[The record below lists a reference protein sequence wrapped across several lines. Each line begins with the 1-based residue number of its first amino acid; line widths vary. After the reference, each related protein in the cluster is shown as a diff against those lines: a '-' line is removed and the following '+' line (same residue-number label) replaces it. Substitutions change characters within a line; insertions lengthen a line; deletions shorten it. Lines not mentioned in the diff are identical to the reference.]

1 MRKRNRKDMFDD
13 KSLNT
18 LEYGKI
24 LEMLAARAQS
34 EGGKAACRG
43 LRPVGVRTEAELA
56 LDMTAEADRTLFE
69 FSVSPS
75 FAVDDIEETLL
86 KAEKGAVLSI
96 PEILR
101 VGRALR
107 VARRLRKSVS
117 AVTGIPGL
125 RGMIAGLYSDEELE
139 KDIFDSFISETEVA
153 DNATPELRAIRLRIR
168 KLGDNVKTR
177 LQLFV
182 TSPAYHKYLQ
192 DSIVTVRGDRYVIP
206 VKSEFKGAISG
217 LVHDQSASGATLYIE
232 PMQIVE
238 LNNELKTEKLNE
250 QAEIERILR
259 NFSISVRAH
268 SDRLQASYAV
278 IVEMDAIFA
287 RAQLAHEMKAV
298 RPELSAEGELSV
310 KEGRHPLIDAKKVVP
325 LTLGMKPEE
334 KMLLITGPNTGGKTV
349 TLKMT
354 GLFVCM
360 ALSGMYVPA
369 KGAKVPVF
377 DGVYSDIGDEQSI
390 EQSLSTFSAHIRN
403 IIEILGKITENSLV
417 LFDELGAGTDPGEGA
432 ALAVSISD
440 YVMRTGAKFLVTSH
454 FNDLKEY
461 ALTAKGVV
469 AASMEFDT
477 ATFRP
482 TFRLVMGA
490 IGTSNAL
497 DIASGLGLD
506 RSIIENARS
515 RISAEKR
522 QFDNVLSA
530 AEQTRRRAEQLVS
543 DASLDREK
551 AASAL
556 REAEN
561 EKKLIAEKREKLDE
575 SIRRETKRLIEDSVE
590 EADEIIDQLKSL
602 LAKDS
607 VEDKDIFAAR
617 ALKRKLQ
624 NISAKY
630 DTESIVEDEPDD
642 TPLEPGD
649 FVWVKSLARRGQ
661 LKGVNARGEAE
672 VAFGKLAV
680 KVRQGDYYKVK

>member
-1 MRKRNRKDMFDD
+1 MFDE

-24 LEMLAARAQS
+24 LSLLAAHAQS
-34 EGGKAACRG
+34 EGGKALCLA
-43 LRPVGVRTEAELA
+43 LRPATTAGEASLA

-75 FAVDDIEETLL
+75 FAVDDIEETVV
-86 KAEKGAVLSI
+86 KSEKGAVLSI

-107 VARRLRKSVS
+107 VARRLVK
-117 AVTGIPGL
+117 AVTPVLGVPGL
-125 RGMIAGLYSDEELE
+125 KAMLGTLFSDDKLE
-139 KDIFDSFISETEVA
+139 KDIFDSFISDTEVA

-168 KLGDNVKTR
+168 KLGDGVKTK

-182 TSPAYHKYLQ
+182 TSPTYHKYLQ

-259 NFSISVRAH
+259 NFSTMISAH
-268 SDRLQASYAV
+268 ADRLKASYAS

-298 RPELSAEGELSV
+298 RPDLNEEGELAV

-325 LTLGMKPEE
+325 LTLALRADEH
-334 KMLLITGPNTGGKTV
+334 MLLITGPNTGGKTV

-360 ALSGMYVPA
+360 ALSGLYLPA
-369 KGAKVPVF
+369 KSAKVPVF

-390 EQSLSTFSAHIRN
+390 EQSLSTFSAHIKN
-403 IIEILGKITENSLV
+403 IIGILGKITPHSLV

-440 YVMRTGAKFLVTSH
+440 YVMSTGAKFLVTSH

-461 ALTAKGVV
+461 ALTTPGVV

-482 TFRLVMGA
+482 TFKLVMGA

-497 DIASGLGLD
+497 DIATTLGLD
-506 RSIIENARS
+506 PGIVERARG

-522 QFDNVLSA
+522 QFDSVLSA

-543 DASLDREK
+543 DASLDRER

-556 REAEN
+556 REAEQ
-561 EKKLIAEKREKLDE
+561 EKRIIVEKREKLDE
-575 SIRRETKRLIEDSVE
+575 SIRRETKKLIEDSVE
-590 EADEIIDQLKSL
+590 EADEILDRLKE
-602 LAKDS
+602 LANKET
-607 VEDKDIFAAR
+607 VEDKDVFEAR
-617 ALKRKLQ
+617 ALKRKLE
-624 NISAKY
+624 NLSAKY
-630 DTESIVEDEPDD
+630 DTESVVEDAPDP
-642 TPLEPGD
+642 TPLRVGD
-649 FVWVKSLARRGQ
+649 DVWVRSLAKRGR
-661 LKGVNARGEAE
+661 LKGINARGEAE
-672 VAFGKLAV
+672 VQFGKLAV
-680 KVRQGDYYKVK
+680 KVKNGDYYKVK

>member
-1 MRKRNRKDMFDD
+1 MLGTLFSDD
-13 KSLNT
+13 K
-18 LEYGKI
+18 
-24 LEMLAARAQS
+24 
-34 EGGKAACRG
+34 
-43 LRPVGVRTEAELA
+43 
-56 LDMTAEADRTLFE
+56 
-69 FSVSPS
+69 
-75 FAVDDIEETLL
+75 
-86 KAEKGAVLSI
+86 
-96 PEILR
+96 
-101 VGRALR
+101 
-107 VARRLRKSVS
+107 
-117 AVTGIPGL
+117 
-125 RGMIAGLYSDEELE
+125 LE
-139 KDIFDSFISETEVA
+139 KDIFDSFISDTEVA

-168 KLGDNVKTR
+168 KLGDGVKTK

-182 TSPAYHKYLQ
+182 TSPTYHKYLQ

-259 NFSISVRAH
+259 NFSTMISAH
-268 SDRLQASYAV
+268 ADRLKASYAS

-298 RPELSAEGELSV
+298 RPDLNEAGELAV

-325 LTLGMKPEE
+325 LTLALRADEH
-334 KMLLITGPNTGGKTV
+334 MLLITGPNTGGKTV

-360 ALSGMYVPA
+360 ALSGLYLPA
-369 KGAKVPVF
+369 KSAKVPVF

-390 EQSLSTFSAHIRN
+390 EQSLSTFSAHIKN
-403 IIEILGKITENSLV
+403 IIGILGKITPHSLV

-440 YVMRTGAKFLVTSH
+440 YVMSTGAKFLVTSH

-461 ALTAKGVV
+461 ALTTPGVV

-482 TFRLVMGA
+482 TFKLVMGA

-497 DIASGLGLD
+497 DIATTLGLD
-506 RSIIENARS
+506 PGIVERARG

-522 QFDNVLSA
+522 QFDSVLSA

-543 DASLDREK
+543 DASLDRER

-556 REAEN
+556 REAEQ
-561 EKKLIAEKREKLDE
+561 EKRIIVEKREKLDE
-575 SIRRETKRLIEDSVE
+575 SIRRETKKLIEDSVE
-590 EADEIIDQLKSL
+590 EADEILDRLKE
-602 LAKDS
+602 LANKET
-607 VEDKDIFAAR
+607 VEDKDVFEAR
-617 ALKRKLQ
+617 ALKRKLE
-624 NISAKY
+624 NLSAKY
-630 DTESIVEDEPDD
+630 DTESVVEDAPDP
-642 TPLEPGD
+642 TPLRVGD
-649 FVWVKSLARRGQ
+649 DVWVRSLAKRGR
-661 LKGVNARGEAE
+661 LKGINARGEAE
-672 VAFGKLAV
+672 VQFGKLAV
-680 KVRQGDYYKVK
+680 KVKNGDYYKVK

>member
-1 MRKRNRKDMFDD
+1 MFDE

-24 LEMLAARAQS
+24 LSLLAAHAQS
-34 EGGKAACRG
+34 EGGKALCLA
-43 LRPVGVRTEAELA
+43 LRPATTAGEASLA

-75 FAVDDIEETLL
+75 FAVDDIEETVV
-86 KAEKGAVLSI
+86 KSEKGAVLSV

-107 VARRLRKSVS
+107 VARRLVK
-117 AVTGIPGL
+117 AVTPVLGVPGL
-125 RGMIAGLYSDEELE
+125 KAMLGTLFSDDKLE
-139 KDIFDSFISETEVA
+139 KDIFDSFISDTEVA

-168 KLGDNVKTR
+168 KLGDGVKTK

-182 TSPAYHKYLQ
+182 TSPTYHKYLQ

-259 NFSISVRAH
+259 NFSTMISAH
-268 SDRLQASYAV
+268 ADRLKASYAS

-298 RPELSAEGELSV
+298 RPDLNEAGELAV

-325 LTLGMKPEE
+325 LTLALRADEH
-334 KMLLITGPNTGGKTV
+334 MLLITGPNTGGKTV

-360 ALSGMYVPA
+360 ALSGLYLPA
-369 KGAKVPVF
+369 KSAKVPVF

-390 EQSLSTFSAHIRN
+390 EQSLSTFSAHIKN
-403 IIEILGKITENSLV
+403 IIGILGKITPHSLV

-440 YVMRTGAKFLVTSH
+440 YVMSTGAKFLVTSH

-461 ALTAKGVV
+461 ALTTPGVV

-482 TFRLVMGA
+482 TFKLVMGA

-497 DIASGLGLD
+497 DIATTLGLD
-506 RSIIENARS
+506 PGIVERARG

-522 QFDNVLSA
+522 QFDSVLSA

-543 DASLDREK
+543 DASLDRER

-556 REAEN
+556 REAEQ
-561 EKKLIAEKREKLDE
+561 EKRIIVEKREKLDE
-575 SIRRETKRLIEDSVE
+575 SIRRETKKLIEDSVE
-590 EADEIIDQLKSL
+590 EADEILDRLKE
-602 LAKDS
+602 LANKET
-607 VEDKDIFAAR
+607 VEDKDVFEAR
-617 ALKRKLQ
+617 ALKRKLE
-624 NISAKY
+624 NLSAKY
-630 DTESIVEDEPDD
+630 DTESVVEDAPDP
-642 TPLEPGD
+642 TPLRVGD
-649 FVWVKSLARRGQ
+649 DVWVKSLAKRGR
-661 LKGVNARGEAE
+661 LKGISARGEAE
-672 VAFGKLAV
+672 VQFGKLAV
-680 KVRQGDYYKVK
+680 KVKNGDYYKVK

>member
-1 MRKRNRKDMFDD
+1 MFDE

-24 LEMLAARAQS
+24 LDMLAAHAQS
-34 EGGKAACRG
+34 EGGKAACRALLPTSDIG
-43 LRPVGVRTEAELA
+43 EAELA

-75 FAVDDIEETLL
+75 FAVDDIEETVV

-96 PEILR
+96 PELLR

-107 VARRLRKSVS
+107 VARRVGKSLTPVIG
-117 AVTGIPGL
+117 VPGL
-125 RGMIAGLYSDEELE
+125 HAMLAGLYSDDKLE

-168 KLGDNVKTR
+168 KLGDNVKTK

-182 TSPAYHKYLQ
+182 TSPTYHKYLQ

-232 PMQIVE
+232 PMQLVE

-259 NFSISVRAH
+259 NFSTAVSAH
-268 SDRLQASYAV
+268 ADRLKASYAT

-287 RAQLAHEMKAV
+287 RAQLAHAMKAV
-298 RPELSAEGELSV
+298 RPELDREGALSV

-325 LTLGMKPEE
+325 LTLAMRADER
-334 KMLLITGPNTGGKTV
+334 MLLITGPNTGGKTV

-360 ALSGMYVPA
+360 ALSGLYLPA
-369 KGAKVPVF
+369 KSAKVPVF

-390 EQSLSTFSAHIRN
+390 EQSLSTFSAHIKN
-403 IIEILGKITENSLV
+403 IIGILGRITSRSLV

-440 YVMRTGAKFLVTSH
+440 YVMSTGAKFLVTSH

-461 ALTAKGVV
+461 ALTTPGVV

-482 TFRLVMGA
+482 TFKLVMGA

-497 DIASGLGLD
+497 DIATTLGLD
-506 RSIIENARS
+506 KGIVERARG

-543 DASLDREK
+543 DASLDRER

-561 EKKLIAEKREKLDE
+561 EKRIIAEKREKLDE

-590 EADEIIDQLKSL
+590 EADEIIDKLKE
-602 LAKDS
+602 LAAKEV
-607 VEDKDIFAAR
+607 VEDKDVFEAR
-617 ALKRKLQ
+617 SLRKKLV
-624 NISAKY
+624 NMSAKY

-642 TPLEPGD
+642 SPLRPGD
-649 FVWVKSLARRGQ
+649 NVWVKSLSKRGT
-661 LKGVNARGEAE
+661 LKAVSARGEAE
-672 VAFGKLAV
+672 VGFGKLTIKV
-680 KVRQGDYYKVK
+680 KPGDYYKVK

>member
-1 MRKRNRKDMFDD
+1 MFDE

-24 LEMLAARAQS
+24 LSLLAAHAQS
-34 EGGKAACRG
+34 EGGKALCLA
-43 LRPVGVRTEAELA
+43 LRPATTAGEASLA

-75 FAVDDIEETLL
+75 FAVDDIEETVV
-86 KAEKGAVLSI
+86 KSEKGAVLSI

-107 VARRLRKSVS
+107 VARRLVK
-117 AVTGIPGL
+117 AVTPVLGVPGL
-125 RGMIAGLYSDEELE
+125 KAMLGTLFSDDKLE
-139 KDIFDSFISETEVA
+139 KDIFDSFISDTEVA

-168 KLGDNVKTR
+168 KLGDGVKTK

-182 TSPAYHKYLQ
+182 TSPTYHKYLQ

-259 NFSISVRAH
+259 NFSTMISAH
-268 SDRLQASYAV
+268 ADRLKASYAS

-298 RPELSAEGELSV
+298 RPDLNEAGELTV

-325 LTLGMKPEE
+325 LTLALRADEH
-334 KMLLITGPNTGGKTV
+334 MLLITGPNTGGKTV

-360 ALSGMYVPA
+360 ALSGLYLPA
-369 KGAKVPVF
+369 KSAKVPVF

-390 EQSLSTFSAHIRN
+390 EQSLSTFSAHIKN
-403 IIEILGKITENSLV
+403 IIGILGKITPHSLV

-440 YVMRTGAKFLVTSH
+440 YVMSTGAKFLVTSH

-461 ALTAKGVV
+461 ALTTPGVV

-482 TFRLVMGA
+482 TFKLVMGA

-497 DIASGLGLD
+497 DIATTLGLD
-506 RSIIENARS
+506 PGIVERARG

-522 QFDNVLSA
+522 QFDSVLSA

-543 DASLDREK
+543 DASLDRER

-556 REAEN
+556 REAEQ
-561 EKKLIAEKREKLDE
+561 EKRIIVEKREKLDE
-575 SIRRETKRLIEDSVE
+575 SIRRETKKLIEDSVE
-590 EADEIIDQLKSL
+590 EADEILDRLKE
-602 LAKDS
+602 LANKET
-607 VEDKDIFAAR
+607 VEDKDVFEAR
-617 ALKRKLQ
+617 ALKRKLE
-624 NISAKY
+624 NLSAKY
-630 DTESIVEDEPDD
+630 DTESVVEDAPDP
-642 TPLEPGD
+642 TPLRVGD
-649 FVWVKSLARRGQ
+649 DVWVKSLAKRGR
-661 LKGVNARGEAE
+661 LKGINARGEAE
-672 VAFGKLAV
+672 VQFGKLAV
-680 KVRQGDYYKVK
+680 KVKNGDYYKVK

>member
-1 MRKRNRKDMFDD
+1 MFDD

-24 LEMLAARAQS
+24 LEMLAAHAQS
-34 EGGKAACRG
+34 EGGKAASRA
-43 LRPVGVRTEAELA
+43 LRPHETHAAASRA
-56 LDMTAEADRTLFE
+56 LDMTAEADRVLFE

-75 FAVDDIEETLL
+75 FAVDDIEEIIL
-86 KAEKGAVLSI
+86 KAEKGAVLAI
-96 PEILR
+96 PELLK

-107 VARRLRKSVS
+107 VARRVIKSVA
-117 AVTGIPGL
+117 AVTNVPGL
-125 RGMIAGLYSDEELE
+125 HEMLGRLYYEEKLE
-139 KDIFDSFISETEVA
+139 KYIFDAFISETEVA

-168 KLGDNVKTR
+168 KLGDGVRTK
-177 LQLFV
+177 LQTFI
-182 TSPAYHKYLQ
+182 TSPTYHKYLQ

-250 QAEIERILR
+250 QAEIEHILR
-259 NFSISVRAH
+259 SFSVLVSAH
-268 SDRLQASYAV
+268 GDRLQASYETLV
-278 IVEMDAIFA
+278 DMDAVFA

-298 RPELSAEGELSV
+298 RPDLSEEGALSF
-310 KEGRHPLIDAKKVVP
+310 KEGRHPLIDPRSVVP
-325 LTLGMKPEE
+325 LSLAMRPED

-360 ALSGMYVPA
+360 ALSGLYIPA
-369 KGAKVPVF
+369 KAAVVPIV

-390 EQSLSTFSAHIRN
+390 EQSLSTFSAHIKN
-403 IIEILGKITENSLV
+403 IISILDKMTARSLV

-432 ALAVSISD
+432 ALAVSISE
-440 YVMRTGAKFLVTSH
+440 YVMASGARSLVTSH
-454 FNDLKEY
+454 FNDLKEF
-461 ALTAKGVV
+461 ALTTKSVV

-477 ATFRP
+477 VTFRP
-482 TFRLVMGA
+482 TFKLVMGA

-497 DIASGLGLD
+497 DIASTLGLD
-506 RSIIENARS
+506 RAIVEKARN
-515 RISAEKR
+515 RISSEKR

-561 EKKLIAEKREKLDE
+561 EKRIIAEKREKLDE
-575 SIRRETKRLIEDSVE
+575 SIRRETKQLIEESVE
-590 EADEIIDQLKSL
+590 EADEIIERLKEMLDREDIS
-602 LAKDS
+602 
-607 VEDKDIFAAR
+607 DKDIFEAR
-617 ALKRKLQ
+617 TLKGKLRRM
-624 NISAKY
+624 SAKY
-630 DTESIVEDEPDD
+630 DRESVVEDEPDPS
-642 TPLEPGD
+642 PLKIGD
-649 FVWVKSLARRGQ
+649 AVWIKSLSKRGI
-661 LKGVNARGEAE
+661 LAGVNSRGEAE
-672 VAFGKLAV
+672 INLGKLTV
-680 KVRQGDYYKVK
+680 KIKKGDYYKVKK

>member
-1 MRKRNRKDMFDD
+1 MFDE

-24 LEMLAARAQS
+24 LDMLAAHAQS
-34 EGGKAACRG
+34 EGGKAACRALLPTSDIG
-43 LRPVGVRTEAELA
+43 EAELA

-75 FAVDDIEETLL
+75 FAVDDIKETVV

-96 PEILR
+96 PELLR

-107 VARRLRKSVS
+107 VARRVGKSLTPVIG
-117 AVTGIPGL
+117 VPGL
-125 RGMIAGLYSDEELE
+125 HAMLAGLYSDDKLE

-168 KLGDNVKTR
+168 KLGDNVKTK

-182 TSPAYHKYLQ
+182 TSPTYHKYLQ

-259 NFSISVRAH
+259 NFSTAVSAH
-268 SDRLQASYAV
+268 ADRLKASYAT

-287 RAQLAHEMKAV
+287 RAQLAHAMKAV
-298 RPELSAEGELSV
+298 RPELDREGALSV
-310 KEGRHPLIDAKKVVP
+310 NEGRHPLIDAKKVVP
-325 LTLGMKPEE
+325 RTLAMRADER
-334 KMLLITGPNTGGKTV
+334 MLLITGPNTGGKTV

-360 ALSGMYVPA
+360 ALSGLYLPA
-369 KGAKVPVF
+369 KSAKVPVF

-390 EQSLSTFSAHIRN
+390 EQSLSTFSAHIKN
-403 IIEILGKITENSLV
+403 IIGILGRITSRSLV

-440 YVMRTGAKFLVTSH
+440 YVMSTGAKFLVTSH

-461 ALTAKGVV
+461 ALTTPGVV

-482 TFRLVMGA
+482 TFKLVMGA

-497 DIASGLGLD
+497 DIATTLGLD
-506 RSIIENARS
+506 KGIVERARG

-543 DASLDREK
+543 DASLDRER

-561 EKKLIAEKREKLDE
+561 EKRIIAEKREKLDE

-590 EADEIIDQLKSL
+590 EADEIIDKLKE
-602 LAKDS
+602 LAAKEV
-607 VEDKDIFAAR
+607 VEDKDVFEAR
-617 ALKRKLQ
+617 SLRKKLV
-624 NISAKY
+624 NMSAKY

-642 TPLEPGD
+642 SPLRPGD
-649 FVWVKSLARRGQ
+649 NVWVKSLSKRGT
-661 LKGVNARGEAE
+661 LKAVSARGEAE
-672 VAFGKLAV
+672 VVFGKLTV
-680 KVRQGDYYKVK
+680 KVKPGDYYKVK

>member
-1 MRKRNRKDMFDD
+1 MFDE

-24 LEMLAARAQS
+24 LSLLAAHAQS
-34 EGGKAACRG
+34 EGGKALCLA
-43 LRPVGVRTEAELA
+43 LRPATTAGEAALA

-75 FAVDDIEETLL
+75 FAVDDIEETVV
-86 KAEKGAVLSI
+86 KSEKGAVLSI

-107 VARRLRKSVS
+107 VARRLVK
-117 AVTGIPGL
+117 AVTPVLGVPGL
-125 RGMIAGLYSDEELE
+125 KAMLGTLFSDDKLE
-139 KDIFDSFISETEVA
+139 KDIFDSFISDTEVA

-168 KLGDNVKTR
+168 KLGDGVKTK

-182 TSPAYHKYLQ
+182 TSPTYHKYLQ

-259 NFSISVRAH
+259 NFSTMISAH
-268 SDRLQASYAV
+268 ADRLKASYAS

-298 RPELSAEGELSV
+298 RPDLNEAGELAV

-325 LTLGMKPEE
+325 LTLALRADEH
-334 KMLLITGPNTGGKTV
+334 MLLITGPNTGGKTV

-360 ALSGMYVPA
+360 ALSGLYLPA
-369 KGAKVPVF
+369 KSAKVPVF

-390 EQSLSTFSAHIRN
+390 EQSLSTFSAHIKN
-403 IIEILGKITENSLV
+403 IIGILGKITPHSLV

-440 YVMRTGAKFLVTSH
+440 YVMSTGAKFLVTSH

-461 ALTAKGVV
+461 ALTTPGVV

-482 TFRLVMGA
+482 TFKLVMGA

-497 DIASGLGLD
+497 DIATTLGLD
-506 RSIIENARS
+506 PGIVERARG

-522 QFDNVLSA
+522 QFDSVLSA

-543 DASLDREK
+543 DASLDRER

-556 REAEN
+556 REAEQ
-561 EKKLIAEKREKLDE
+561 EKRIIVEKREKLDE
-575 SIRRETKRLIEDSVE
+575 SIRRETKKLIEDSVE
-590 EADEIIDQLKSL
+590 EADEILDRLKE
-602 LAKDS
+602 LANKET
-607 VEDKDIFAAR
+607 VEDKDVFEAR
-617 ALKRKLQ
+617 ALKRKLE
-624 NISAKY
+624 NLSAKY
-630 DTESIVEDEPDD
+630 DTESVVEDAPDP
-642 TPLEPGD
+642 TPLRVGD
-649 FVWVKSLARRGQ
+649 DVWVRSLAKRGR
-661 LKGVNARGEAE
+661 LKGINARGEAE
-672 VAFGKLAV
+672 VQFGKLAV
-680 KVRQGDYYKVK
+680 KVKNGDYYKVK

>member
-1 MRKRNRKDMFDD
+1 MFDE

-24 LEMLAARAQS
+24 LSLLAAHAQS
-34 EGGKAACRG
+34 EGGKALCLA
-43 LRPVGVRTEAELA
+43 LRPATTAGEASLA

-75 FAVDDIEETLL
+75 FAVDDIEETVV
-86 KAEKGAVLSI
+86 KSEKGAVLSI

-107 VARRLRKSVS
+107 VARRLVK
-117 AVTGIPGL
+117 AVTPVLGVPGL
-125 RGMIAGLYSDEELE
+125 KAMLGTLFSDDKLE
-139 KDIFDSFISETEVA
+139 KDIFDSFISDTEVA

-168 KLGDNVKTR
+168 KLGDGVKTK

-182 TSPAYHKYLQ
+182 TSPTYHKYLQ

-259 NFSISVRAH
+259 NFSTMISAH
-268 SDRLQASYAV
+268 ADRLKASYAS

-298 RPELSAEGELSV
+298 RPDLNEAGELAV

-325 LTLGMKPEE
+325 LTLALRAEE
-334 KMLLITGPNTGGKTV
+334 HMLLITGPNTGGKTV

-360 ALSGMYVPA
+360 ALSGLYLPA
-369 KGAKVPVF
+369 KSAKVPVF

-390 EQSLSTFSAHIRN
+390 EQSLSTFSAHIKN
-403 IIEILGKITENSLV
+403 IIGILGKITPHSLV

-440 YVMRTGAKFLVTSH
+440 YVMSTGAKFLVTSH

-461 ALTAKGVV
+461 ALTTPGVV

-482 TFRLVMGA
+482 TFKLVMGA

-497 DIASGLGLD
+497 DIATTLGLD
-506 RSIIENARS
+506 PGIVERARG

-522 QFDNVLSA
+522 QFDSVLSA

-543 DASLDREK
+543 DASLDRER

-556 REAEN
+556 REAEQ
-561 EKKLIAEKREKLDE
+561 EKRIIVEKREKLDE
-575 SIRRETKRLIEDSVE
+575 SIRRETKKLIEDSVE
-590 EADEIIDQLKSL
+590 EADEILDRLKE
-602 LAKDS
+602 LANKET
-607 VEDKDIFAAR
+607 VEDKDVFEAR
-617 ALKRKLQ
+617 ALKRKLE
-624 NISAKY
+624 NLSAKY
-630 DTESIVEDEPDD
+630 DTESVVEDAPDP
-642 TPLEPGD
+642 TPLHVGD
-649 FVWVKSLARRGQ
+649 DVWVKSLAKRGR
-661 LKGVNARGEAE
+661 LKGINARGEAE
-672 VAFGKLAV
+672 VQFGKLAV
-680 KVRQGDYYKVK
+680 KVKNGDYYKVK

>member
-1 MRKRNRKDMFDD
+1 MFDE

-24 LEMLAARAQS
+24 LDMLAVHAQS
-34 EGGKAACRG
+34 EGGKAACRALLPTSDIG
-43 LRPVGVRTEAELA
+43 EAELA

-75 FAVDDIEETLL
+75 FAVDDIEETVV

-96 PEILR
+96 PELLR

-107 VARRLRKSVS
+107 VARRVGKSLTPVIG
-117 AVTGIPGL
+117 VPGL
-125 RGMIAGLYSDEELE
+125 HAMLAGLYSDDKLE

-168 KLGDNVKTR
+168 KLGDNVKTK

-182 TSPAYHKYLQ
+182 TSPTYHKYLQ

-259 NFSISVRAH
+259 NFSTAVSAH
-268 SDRLQASYAV
+268 ADRLKASYAT

-287 RAQLAHEMKAV
+287 RAQLAHAMKAV
-298 RPELSAEGELSV
+298 RPELDREGALSV

-325 LTLGMKPEE
+325 LTLAMRADER
-334 KMLLITGPNTGGKTV
+334 MLLITGPNTGGKTV

-360 ALSGMYVPA
+360 ALSGLYLPA
-369 KGAKVPVF
+369 KSAKVPVF

-390 EQSLSTFSAHIRN
+390 EQSLSTFSAHIKN
-403 IIEILGKITENSLV
+403 IIGILGRITSRSLV

-440 YVMRTGAKFLVTSH
+440 YVMSTGAKFLVTSH

-461 ALTAKGVV
+461 ALTTPGVV

-482 TFRLVMGA
+482 TFKLVMGA

-497 DIASGLGLD
+497 DIATTLGLD
-506 RSIIENARS
+506 KGIVERARG

-543 DASLDREK
+543 DASLDRER

-561 EKKLIAEKREKLDE
+561 EKRIIAEKREKLDE

-590 EADEIIDQLKSL
+590 EADEIIDKLKE
-602 LAKDS
+602 LAAKEV
-607 VEDKDIFAAR
+607 VEDKDVFEAR
-617 ALKRKLQ
+617 SLRKKLI
-624 NISAKY
+624 NMSAKY

-642 TPLEPGD
+642 SPLRPGD
-649 FVWVKSLARRGQ
+649 NVWVKSLSKRGT
-661 LKGVNARGEAE
+661 LKAVSARGEAE
-672 VAFGKLAV
+672 VVFGKLTV
-680 KVRQGDYYKVK
+680 KVKPGDYYKVK

>member
-1 MRKRNRKDMFDD
+1 MFDE

-24 LEMLAARAQS
+24 LSLLAAHAQS
-34 EGGKAACRG
+34 EGGKALCLA
-43 LRPVGVRTEAELA
+43 LRPATTAGEASLA

-75 FAVDDIEETLL
+75 FAVDDIEETVV
-86 KAEKGAVLSI
+86 KSEKGAVLSI

-107 VARRLRKSVS
+107 VARRLVK
-117 AVTGIPGL
+117 AVTPVLGGPGL
-125 RGMIAGLYSDEELE
+125 KAMLGTLFSDDKLE
-139 KDIFDSFISETEVA
+139 KDIFDSFISDTEVA

-168 KLGDNVKTR
+168 KLGDGVKTK

-182 TSPAYHKYLQ
+182 TSPTYHKYLQ

-259 NFSISVRAH
+259 NFSTMISAH
-268 SDRLQASYAV
+268 ADRLKASYAS

-298 RPELSAEGELSV
+298 RPDLSEAGELAV

-325 LTLGMKPEE
+325 LTLALRADEH
-334 KMLLITGPNTGGKTV
+334 MLLITGPNTGGKTV

-360 ALSGMYVPA
+360 ALSGLYLPA
-369 KGAKVPVF
+369 KSAKVPVF

-390 EQSLSTFSAHIRN
+390 EQSLSTFSAHIKN
-403 IIEILGKITENSLV
+403 IIGILGKITPHSLV

-440 YVMRTGAKFLVTSH
+440 YVMSTGAKFLVTSH

-461 ALTAKGVV
+461 ALTTPGVV

-482 TFRLVMGA
+482 TFKLVMGA

-497 DIASGLGLD
+497 DIATTLGLD
-506 RSIIENARS
+506 PGIVERARG

-522 QFDNVLSA
+522 QFDSVLSA

-543 DASLDREK
+543 DASLDRER

-556 REAEN
+556 REAEQ
-561 EKKLIAEKREKLDE
+561 EKRIIVEKREKLDE
-575 SIRRETKRLIEDSVE
+575 SIRRETKKLIEDSVE
-590 EADEIIDQLKSL
+590 EADEILDRLKE
-602 LAKDS
+602 LANKET
-607 VEDKDIFAAR
+607 VEDKDVFEAR
-617 ALKRKLQ
+617 ALKRKLE
-624 NISAKY
+624 NLSAKY
-630 DTESIVEDEPDD
+630 DTESVVEDAPDP
-642 TPLEPGD
+642 TPLRVGD
-649 FVWVKSLARRGQ
+649 DVWVRSLAKRGR
-661 LKGVNARGEAE
+661 LKGINARGEAE
-672 VAFGKLAV
+672 VQFGKLAV
-680 KVRQGDYYKVK
+680 KVKNGDYYKVK

>member
-1 MRKRNRKDMFDD
+1 MFDE

-24 LEMLAARAQS
+24 LDMLAAHAQS
-34 EGGKAACRG
+34 EGGKAACRALLPTSDIG
-43 LRPVGVRTEAELA
+43 EAELA

-75 FAVDDIEETLL
+75 FAVDDIEETVV

-96 PEILR
+96 TELLR

-107 VARRLRKSVS
+107 VARRVGKSLTPVIG
-117 AVTGIPGL
+117 VPGL
-125 RGMIAGLYSDEELE
+125 HAMLAGLYSDDKLE

-168 KLGDNVKTR
+168 KLGDNVKTK

-182 TSPAYHKYLQ
+182 TSPTYHKYLQ

-259 NFSISVRAH
+259 NFSTAVSAH
-268 SDRLQASYAV
+268 ADRLKASYAT

-287 RAQLAHEMKAV
+287 RAQLAHAMKAV
-298 RPELSAEGELSV
+298 RPELDREGALSV

-325 LTLGMKPEE
+325 LTLAMRADER
-334 KMLLITGPNTGGKTV
+334 MLLITGPNTGGKTV

-360 ALSGMYVPA
+360 ALSGLYLPA
-369 KGAKVPVF
+369 KSAKVPVF

-390 EQSLSTFSAHIRN
+390 EQSLSTFSAHIKN
-403 IIEILGKITENSLV
+403 IIGILGRITSRSLV

-440 YVMRTGAKFLVTSH
+440 YVMSTGAKFLVTSH

-461 ALTAKGVV
+461 ALTTPGVV

-482 TFRLVMGA
+482 TFKLVMGA

-497 DIASGLGLD
+497 DIATTLGLD
-506 RSIIENARS
+506 KGIVERARG

-543 DASLDREK
+543 DASLDRER

-561 EKKLIAEKREKLDE
+561 EKRIIAEKREKLDE

-590 EADEIIDQLKSL
+590 EADEIIDKLKE
-602 LAKDS
+602 LAAKEV
-607 VEDKDIFAAR
+607 VEDKDVFEAR
-617 ALKRKLQ
+617 SLRKKLV
-624 NISAKY
+624 NMSAKY
-630 DTESIVEDEPDD
+630 DTESIVEDELDD
-642 TPLEPGD
+642 SPLRPGD
-649 FVWVKSLARRGQ
+649 NVWVKSLSKRGT
-661 LKGVNARGEAE
+661 LKAVSARGEAE
-672 VAFGKLAV
+672 VVFGKLTV
-680 KVRQGDYYKVK
+680 KVKPGDYYKVK

>member
-1 MRKRNRKDMFDD
+1 MFDE

-24 LEMLAARAQS
+24 LSLLAAHAQS
-34 EGGKAACRG
+34 EGGKALCLA
-43 LRPVGVRTEAELA
+43 LRPATTAGEASLA

-75 FAVDDIEETLL
+75 FAVDDIEETVV
-86 KAEKGAVLSI
+86 KSEKGAVLSI

-107 VARRLRKSVS
+107 VARRLVK
-117 AVTGIPGL
+117 AVTPVLGVPGL
-125 RGMIAGLYSDEELE
+125 KAMLGTLFSDDKLE
-139 KDIFDSFISETEVA
+139 KDIFDSFISDTEVA

-168 KLGDNVKTR
+168 KLGDGVKTK

-182 TSPAYHKYLQ
+182 TSPTYHKYLQ

-259 NFSISVRAH
+259 NFSTMISAH
-268 SDRLQASYAV
+268 ADRLKASYAS

-298 RPELSAEGELSV
+298 RPDLNEAGELAV

-325 LTLGMKPEE
+325 LTLALRADEH
-334 KMLLITGPNTGGKTV
+334 MLLITGPNTGGKTV

-360 ALSGMYVPA
+360 ALSGLYLPA
-369 KGAKVPVF
+369 KSAKVPVF

-390 EQSLSTFSAHIRN
+390 EQSLSTFSAHIKN
-403 IIEILGKITENSLV
+403 IIGILGKITPHSLV

-440 YVMRTGAKFLVTSH
+440 YVMSTGAKFLVTSH

-461 ALTAKGVV
+461 ALTTPGVV

-482 TFRLVMGA
+482 TFKLVMGA

-497 DIASGLGLD
+497 DIATTLGLD
-506 RSIIENARS
+506 PGIVERARG

-522 QFDNVLSA
+522 QFDSVLSA

-543 DASLDREK
+543 DASLDRER

-556 REAEN
+556 REAEQ
-561 EKKLIAEKREKLDE
+561 EKRIIVEKREKLDE
-575 SIRRETKRLIEDSVE
+575 SIRRETKKLIEDSVE
-590 EADEIIDQLKSL
+590 EADEILDRLKE
-602 LAKDS
+602 LANKET
-607 VEDKDIFAAR
+607 VEDKDVFEAR
-617 ALKRKLQ
+617 ALKRKLE
-624 NISAKY
+624 NLSAKY
-630 DTESIVEDEPDD
+630 DTESVVEDAPDP
-642 TPLEPGD
+642 TPLRVGD
-649 FVWVKSLARRGQ
+649 DVWVRSLAKRGR
-661 LKGVNARGEAE
+661 LKGINARGEAE
-672 VAFGKLAV
+672 VQFGKLAV
-680 KVRQGDYYKVK
+680 KVKNGDYYKVK

>member
-1 MRKRNRKDMFDD
+1 MFDE

-24 LEMLAARAQS
+24 LDMLAAHAQS
-34 EGGKAACRG
+34 EGGKAACRALLPTSDIG
-43 LRPVGVRTEAELA
+43 EAELA

-75 FAVDDIEETLL
+75 FAVDDIEETVV

-96 PEILR
+96 PELLR

-107 VARRLRKSVS
+107 VARRVGKSLTPVIG
-117 AVTGIPGL
+117 VPGL
-125 RGMIAGLYSDEELE
+125 HAMLAGLYSDDKLE

-168 KLGDNVKTR
+168 KLGDNVKTK

-182 TSPAYHKYLQ
+182 TSPTYHKYLQ

-259 NFSISVRAH
+259 NFSTAVSAH
-268 SDRLQASYAV
+268 ADRLKASYAT

-287 RAQLAHEMKAV
+287 RAQLAHAMKAV
-298 RPELSAEGELSV
+298 RPELDREGALSV

-325 LTLGMKPEE
+325 LTLAMRADER
-334 KMLLITGPNTGGKTV
+334 MLLITGPNTGGKTV

-360 ALSGMYVPA
+360 ALSGLYLPA
-369 KGAKVPVF
+369 KSAKVPVF

-390 EQSLSTFSAHIRN
+390 EQSLSTFSAHIKN
-403 IIEILGKITENSLV
+403 IIGILGRITSRSLV

-440 YVMRTGAKFLVTSH
+440 YVMSTGAKFLVTSH

-461 ALTAKGVV
+461 ALTTPGVV

-482 TFRLVMGA
+482 TFKLVMGA

-497 DIASGLGLD
+497 DIATTLGLD
-506 RSIIENARS
+506 KGIVERARG

-543 DASLDREK
+543 DASLDRER

-561 EKKLIAEKREKLDE
+561 EKRIIAEKREKLDE

-590 EADEIIDQLKSL
+590 EADEIIDKLKE
-602 LAKDS
+602 LAAKEV
-607 VEDKDIFAAR
+607 VEDKDVFEAR
-617 ALKRKLQ
+617 SLRKKLV
-624 NISAKY
+624 NMSAKY

-642 TPLEPGD
+642 SPLRPGD
-649 FVWVKSLARRGQ
+649 NVWVKSLSKRGT
-661 LKGVNARGEAE
+661 LKAVSARGEAE
-672 VAFGKLAV
+672 VVFGKLTV
-680 KVRQGDYYKVK
+680 KVKPSDYYKVK

>member
-1 MRKRNRKDMFDD
+1 MFDD

-24 LEMLAARAQS
+24 LEMLAAHAQS
-34 EGGKAACRG
+34 EGGKALSRA
-43 LRPVGVRTEAELA
+43 LRPANTVEEATLS

-75 FAVDDIEETLL
+75 FAVDDIEETVV

-107 VARRLRKSVS
+107 AARRVVRSVTP
-117 AVTGIPGL
+117 VLGVPGL
-125 RGMIAGLYSDEELE
+125 KAMLGTLYSDDKLE
-139 KDIFDSFISETEVA
+139 KDIFDSFISDTEVA
-153 DNATPELRAIRLRIR
+153 DNATPELRVIRLRIR
-168 KLGDNVKTR
+168 KLGDNVKTK

-182 TSPAYHKYLQ
+182 TSPTYHKYLQ

-259 NFSISVRAH
+259 NFSTAVSAH
-268 SDRLQASYAV
+268 SDRLKASYAT

-298 RPELSAEGELSV
+298 RPELNTEGELSV

-325 LTLGMKPEE
+325 LTLALRPDER
-334 KMLLITGPNTGGKTV
+334 MLLITGPNTGGKTV

-360 ALSGMYVPA
+360 ALSGLYIPA
-369 KGAKVPVF
+369 KSAKMPMV

-390 EQSLSTFSAHIRN
+390 EQSLSTFSAHIKN
-403 IIEILGKITENSLV
+403 IIGILGRITSHSLV

-440 YVMRTGAKFLVTSH
+440 HVMSTGAKFLVTSH

-461 ALTAKGVV
+461 ALTTPGVV

-482 TFRLVMGA
+482 TFKLVMGA

-497 DIASGLGLD
+497 DIASTLGLD
-506 RSIIENARS
+506 REIVERARG

-522 QFDNVLSA
+522 QFDSVLSA

-543 DASLDREK
+543 DASLDRER

-556 REAEN
+556 REAEQ
-561 EKKLIAEKREKLDE
+561 EKRVIAEKREKLDE
-575 SIRRETKRLIEDSVE
+575 SIRRETKKLIENSVE
-590 EADEIIDQLKSL
+590 EADEIIDKLKEL
-602 LAKDS
+602 LNKES
-607 VEDKDIFAAR
+607 VEDRDVFEAR
-617 ALKRKLQ
+617 ALKRKLE

-630 DTESIVEDEPDD
+630 DTESVVEDVPDPS
-642 TPLEPGD
+642 PLRVGD
-649 FVWVKSLARRGQ
+649 DVWVRSLAKRGR
-661 LKGVNARGEAE
+661 LKKVNARGEAE
-672 VAFGKLAV
+672 VQFGKIAV
-680 KVRQGDYYKVK
+680 KVKAGDYYKVK

>member
-1 MRKRNRKDMFDD
+1 MFDE

-24 LEMLAARAQS
+24 LDMLAAHAQS
-34 EGGKAACRG
+34 EGGKAACRALLPTSDIG
-43 LRPVGVRTEAELA
+43 EAELA

-75 FAVDDIEETLL
+75 FAVDDIEETVV

-96 PEILR
+96 PELLR

-107 VARRLRKSVS
+107 VARRVGKSLTPVIG
-117 AVTGIPGL
+117 VPGL
-125 RGMIAGLYSDEELE
+125 HAMLAGLYSDDKLE

-168 KLGDNVKTR
+168 KLGDNVKTK

-182 TSPAYHKYLQ
+182 TSPTYHKYLQ

-259 NFSISVRAH
+259 NFSAAVSAH
-268 SDRLQASYAV
+268 ADRLKASYAT

-287 RAQLAHEMKAV
+287 RAQLAHAMKAV
-298 RPELSAEGELSV
+298 RPELDREGALSV

-325 LTLGMKPEE
+325 LTLAMRADER
-334 KMLLITGPNTGGKTV
+334 MLLITGPNTGGKTV

-360 ALSGMYVPA
+360 ALSGLYLPA
-369 KGAKVPVF
+369 KSAKVPVF

-390 EQSLSTFSAHIRN
+390 EQSLSTFSAHIKN
-403 IIEILGKITENSLV
+403 IIGILGRITSRSLV

-440 YVMRTGAKFLVTSH
+440 YVMSTGAKFLVTSH

-461 ALTAKGVV
+461 ALTTPGVV

-482 TFRLVMGA
+482 TFKLVMGA

-497 DIASGLGLD
+497 DIATTLGLD
-506 RSIIENARS
+506 KGIVERARG

-543 DASLDREK
+543 DASLDRER

-561 EKKLIAEKREKLDE
+561 EKRIIAEKREKLDE

-590 EADEIIDQLKSL
+590 EADEIIDKLKE
-602 LAKDS
+602 LAAKEV
-607 VEDKDIFAAR
+607 VEDKDVFEAR
-617 ALKRKLQ
+617 SLRKKLV
-624 NISAKY
+624 NMSAKY

-642 TPLEPGD
+642 SPLRPGD
-649 FVWVKSLARRGQ
+649 NVWVKSLSKRGT
-661 LKGVNARGEAE
+661 LKAVNARGEAE
-672 VAFGKLAV
+672 VVFGKLTV
-680 KVRQGDYYKVK
+680 KVKPGDYYKVK

>member
-1 MRKRNRKDMFDD
+1 MFDE

-24 LEMLAARAQS
+24 LDMLAAHAQS
-34 EGGKAACRG
+34 EGGKAACRALLPTSDIG
-43 LRPVGVRTEAELA
+43 EAELA

-75 FAVDDIEETLL
+75 FAVDDIEETVV

-96 PEILR
+96 PELLR

-107 VARRLRKSVS
+107 VARRVGKSLTPVIG
-117 AVTGIPGL
+117 VPGL
-125 RGMIAGLYSDEELE
+125 HAMLAGLYSDDKLE

-168 KLGDNVKTR
+168 KLGDNVKTK

-182 TSPAYHKYLQ
+182 TSPTYHKYLQ

-259 NFSISVRAH
+259 NFSTAVSAH
-268 SDRLQASYAV
+268 ADRLKASYAT

-287 RAQLAHEMKAV
+287 RAQLAHAMKAV
-298 RPELSAEGELSV
+298 RPELDREGALSV

-325 LTLGMKPEE
+325 LTLAMRADER
-334 KMLLITGPNTGGKTV
+334 MLLITGPNTGGKTV

-360 ALSGMYVPA
+360 ALSGLYLPA
-369 KGAKVPVF
+369 KSAKVPVF

-390 EQSLSTFSAHIRN
+390 EQSLSTFSAHIKN
-403 IIEILGKITENSLV
+403 IIGILGRITSRSLV

-440 YVMRTGAKFLVTSH
+440 YVMSTGAKFLVTSH

-461 ALTAKGVV
+461 ALTTPGVV

-482 TFRLVMGA
+482 TFKLVMGA

-497 DIASGLGLD
+497 DIATTLGLD
-506 RSIIENARS
+506 KGIVERARG

-543 DASLDREK
+543 DASLDRER

-561 EKKLIAEKREKLDE
+561 EKRIIAEKREKLDE

-590 EADEIIDQLKSL
+590 EADEIIDKLKE
-602 LAKDS
+602 LAAKEV
-607 VEDKDIFAAR
+607 VEDKDVFEAR
-617 ALKRKLQ
+617 SLRKKLV
-624 NISAKY
+624 NMSAKY

-642 TPLEPGD
+642 SPLRPGD
-649 FVWVKSLARRGQ
+649 NVWVKSLSKRGT
-661 LKGVNARGEAE
+661 LKAVNARGEAE
-672 VAFGKLAV
+672 VVFGKLTV
-680 KVRQGDYYKVK
+680 KVKPGDYYKVK

>member
-1 MRKRNRKDMFDD
+1 MFDE

-24 LEMLAARAQS
+24 LDMLAAHAQS
-34 EGGKAACRG
+34 EGGKAACRALLPTSDIG
-43 LRPVGVRTEAELA
+43 EAVLA

-75 FAVDDIEETLL
+75 FAVDDIEETVV

-96 PEILR
+96 PELLR

-107 VARRLRKSVS
+107 VARRVGKSLTPVIG
-117 AVTGIPGL
+117 VPGL
-125 RGMIAGLYSDEELE
+125 HAMLAGLYSDDKLE

-168 KLGDNVKTR
+168 KLGDNVKTK

-182 TSPAYHKYLQ
+182 TSPTYHKYLQ

-259 NFSISVRAH
+259 NFSTAVSAH
-268 SDRLQASYAV
+268 ADRLKASYAT

-287 RAQLAHEMKAV
+287 RAQLAHAMKAV
-298 RPELSAEGELSV
+298 RPELDREGALSV

-325 LTLGMKPEE
+325 LTLAMRADER
-334 KMLLITGPNTGGKTV
+334 MLLITGPNTGGKTV

-360 ALSGMYVPA
+360 ALSGLYLPA
-369 KGAKVPVF
+369 KSAKVPVF

-390 EQSLSTFSAHIRN
+390 EQSLSTFSAHIKN
-403 IIEILGKITENSLV
+403 IIGILGRITSRSLV

-440 YVMRTGAKFLVTSH
+440 YVMSTGAKFLVTSH

-461 ALTAKGVV
+461 ALTTPGVV

-482 TFRLVMGA
+482 TFKLVMGA

-497 DIASGLGLD
+497 DIATTLGLD
-506 RSIIENARS
+506 KGIVERARG

-543 DASLDREK
+543 DASLDRER

-561 EKKLIAEKREKLDE
+561 EKRIIAEKREKLDE

-590 EADEIIDQLKSL
+590 EADEIIDKLKE
-602 LAKDS
+602 LAAKEV
-607 VEDKDIFAAR
+607 VEDKDVFEAR
-617 ALKRKLQ
+617 SLRKKLV
-624 NISAKY
+624 NMSAKY

-642 TPLEPGD
+642 SPLRPGD
-649 FVWVKSLARRGQ
+649 NVWVKSLSKRGT
-661 LKGVNARGEAE
+661 LKAVNARGEAE
-672 VAFGKLAV
+672 VVFGKLTV
-680 KVRQGDYYKVK
+680 KVKPGDYYKVK

>member
-1 MRKRNRKDMFDD
+1 MFDE

-24 LEMLAARAQS
+24 LSLLAAHAQS
-34 EGGKAACRG
+34 EGGKALCLA
-43 LRPVGVRTEAELA
+43 LRPATTAGEASLA

-75 FAVDDIEETLL
+75 FAVDDIEETVV
-86 KAEKGAVLSI
+86 KSEKGAVLSI

-107 VARRLRKSVS
+107 VARRLVK
-117 AVTGIPGL
+117 AVTPVLGVPGL
-125 RGMIAGLYSDEELE
+125 KAMLGTLFSDDKLE
-139 KDIFDSFISETEVA
+139 KDIFDSFISDTEVA

-168 KLGDNVKTR
+168 KLGDGVKTK

-182 TSPAYHKYLQ
+182 TSPTYHKYLQ

-259 NFSISVRAH
+259 NFSTMISAH
-268 SDRLQASYAV
+268 ADRLKASYAS

-298 RPELSAEGELSV
+298 RPDLNETGELAV

-325 LTLGMKPEE
+325 LTLALRADEY
-334 KMLLITGPNTGGKTV
+334 MLLITGPNTGGKTV

-360 ALSGMYVPA
+360 ALSGLYLPA
-369 KGAKVPVF
+369 KSAKVPVF

-390 EQSLSTFSAHIRN
+390 EQSLSTFSAHIKN
-403 IIEILGKITENSLV
+403 IIGILGKITPHSLV

-440 YVMRTGAKFLVTSH
+440 YVMSTGAKFLVTSH

-461 ALTAKGVV
+461 ALTTPGVV

-482 TFRLVMGA
+482 TFKLVMGA

-497 DIASGLGLD
+497 DIATTLGLD
-506 RSIIENARS
+506 PGIVERARG

-522 QFDNVLSA
+522 QFDSVLSA

-543 DASLDREK
+543 DASLDRER

-556 REAEN
+556 REAEQ
-561 EKKLIAEKREKLDE
+561 EKRIIVEKREKLDE
-575 SIRRETKRLIEDSVE
+575 SIRRETKKLIEDSVE
-590 EADEIIDQLKSL
+590 EADDILDRLKE
-602 LAKDS
+602 LANKET
-607 VEDKDIFAAR
+607 VEDKDVFEAR
-617 ALKRKLQ
+617 ALKRKLE
-624 NISAKY
+624 NLSAKY
-630 DTESIVEDEPDD
+630 DTESVVEDAPDP
-642 TPLEPGD
+642 TPLRVGD
-649 FVWVKSLARRGQ
+649 DVWVKSLAKRGR
-661 LKGVNARGEAE
+661 LKGINARGEAE
-672 VAFGKLAV
+672 VQFGKLAV
-680 KVRQGDYYKVK
+680 KVKNGDYYKVK

>member
-1 MRKRNRKDMFDD
+1 MFDE

-24 LEMLAARAQS
+24 LDMLAAHAQS
-34 EGGKAACRG
+34 EGGKAACRALLPTSDIG
-43 LRPVGVRTEAELA
+43 EAELA

-75 FAVDDIEETLL
+75 FAVDDIEETVV

-96 PEILR
+96 PELLR

-107 VARRLRKSVS
+107 VARRVGKSLTPVIG
-117 AVTGIPGL
+117 VPGL
-125 RGMIAGLYSDEELE
+125 HAMLAGLYSDDKLE

-168 KLGDNVKTR
+168 KLGDNVKTK

-182 TSPAYHKYLQ
+182 TSPTYHKYLQ

-259 NFSISVRAH
+259 NFSTAVSAH
-268 SDRLQASYAV
+268 ADRLKASYAT
-278 IVEMDAIFA
+278 IVEMDAVFA
-287 RAQLAHEMKAV
+287 RAQLAHAMKAV
-298 RPELSAEGELSV
+298 RPELDREGALSV

-325 LTLGMKPEE
+325 LTLAMRADER
-334 KMLLITGPNTGGKTV
+334 MLLITGPNTGGKTV

-360 ALSGMYVPA
+360 ALSGLYLPA
-369 KGAKVPVF
+369 KSAKVPVF

-390 EQSLSTFSAHIRN
+390 EQSLSTFSAHIKN
-403 IIEILGKITENSLV
+403 IIGILGRITSRSLV

-440 YVMRTGAKFLVTSH
+440 YVMSTGAKFLVTSH

-461 ALTAKGVV
+461 ALTTPGVV

-482 TFRLVMGA
+482 TFKLVMGA

-497 DIASGLGLD
+497 DIATTLGLD
-506 RSIIENARS
+506 KGIVERARG

-543 DASLDREK
+543 DASLDRER

-561 EKKLIAEKREKLDE
+561 EKRIIAEKREKLDE

-590 EADEIIDQLKSL
+590 EADEIIDKLKE
-602 LAKDS
+602 LAAKEV
-607 VEDKDIFAAR
+607 VEDKDVFEAR
-617 ALKRKLQ
+617 SLRKKLV
-624 NISAKY
+624 NMSAKY

-642 TPLEPGD
+642 SPLRPGD
-649 FVWVKSLARRGQ
+649 NVWVKSLSKRGT
-661 LKGVNARGEAE
+661 LKAVSARGEAE
-672 VAFGKLAV
+672 VVFGKLTV
-680 KVRQGDYYKVK
+680 KVKPGDYYKVK

>member
-1 MRKRNRKDMFDD
+1 MFDE

-24 LEMLAARAQS
+24 LSLLAAHAQS
-34 EGGKAACRG
+34 EGGKALCLA
-43 LRPVGVRTEAELA
+43 LRPATTAGEASLA

-75 FAVDDIEETLL
+75 FAVDDIEETVV
-86 KAEKGAVLSI
+86 KSEKGAVLSI

-107 VARRLRKSVS
+107 VARRLVK
-117 AVTGIPGL
+117 AVAPVLGVPGL
-125 RGMIAGLYSDEELE
+125 KAMLGTLFSDDKLE
-139 KDIFDSFISETEVA
+139 KDIFDSFISDTEVA

-168 KLGDNVKTR
+168 KLGDGVKTK

-182 TSPAYHKYLQ
+182 TSPTYHKYLQ

-259 NFSISVRAH
+259 NFSTMISAH
-268 SDRLQASYAV
+268 ADRLKASYAS

-298 RPELSAEGELSV
+298 RPDLNEAGELAV

-325 LTLGMKPEE
+325 LTLALRADEH
-334 KMLLITGPNTGGKTV
+334 MLLITGPNTGGKTV

-360 ALSGMYVPA
+360 ALSGLYLPA
-369 KGAKVPVF
+369 KSAKVPVF

-390 EQSLSTFSAHIRN
+390 EQSLSTFSAHIKN
-403 IIEILGKITENSLV
+403 IIGILGKITPHSLV

-440 YVMRTGAKFLVTSH
+440 YVMSTGAKFLVTSH

-461 ALTAKGVV
+461 ALTTPGVV

-482 TFRLVMGA
+482 TFKLVMGA

-497 DIASGLGLD
+497 DIATTLGLD
-506 RSIIENARS
+506 PGIVERARG

-522 QFDNVLSA
+522 QFDSVLSA

-543 DASLDREK
+543 DASLDRER

-556 REAEN
+556 REAEQ
-561 EKKLIAEKREKLDE
+561 EKRIIVEKREKLDE
-575 SIRRETKRLIEDSVE
+575 SIRRETKKLIEDSVE
-590 EADEIIDQLKSL
+590 EADEILDRLKE
-602 LAKDS
+602 LANKET
-607 VEDKDIFAAR
+607 VEDKDVFEAR
-617 ALKRKLQ
+617 ALKRKLE
-624 NISAKY
+624 NLSAKY
-630 DTESIVEDEPDD
+630 DTESVVEDAPDP
-642 TPLEPGD
+642 TPLRVGD
-649 FVWVKSLARRGQ
+649 DVWVRSLAKRGR
-661 LKGVNARGEAE
+661 LKGINARGEAE
-672 VAFGKLAV
+672 VQFGKLAV
-680 KVRQGDYYKVK
+680 KVKNGDYYKVK

>member
-1 MRKRNRKDMFDD
+1 MFDE

-24 LEMLAARAQS
+24 LDMLAAHAQS
-34 EGGKAACRG
+34 EGGKAACRALLPTSDIG
-43 LRPVGVRTEAELA
+43 EAELA

-75 FAVDDIEETLL
+75 FAVDDIEETVV

-96 PEILR
+96 PELLR

-107 VARRLRKSVS
+107 VARRVGKSLTPVIG
-117 AVTGIPGL
+117 VPGL
-125 RGMIAGLYSDEELE
+125 HAMLAGLYSDDKLE

-168 KLGDNVKTR
+168 KLGDNVKTK

-182 TSPAYHKYLQ
+182 TSPTYHKYLQ

-259 NFSISVRAH
+259 NFSTAVSAH
-268 SDRLQASYAV
+268 ADRLKASYAT

-287 RAQLAHEMKAV
+287 RAQLAHAMKAV
-298 RPELSAEGELSV
+298 RPELDREGALSV

-325 LTLGMKPEE
+325 LTLAMRADER
-334 KMLLITGPNTGGKTV
+334 MLLITGPNTGGKTV

-360 ALSGMYVPA
+360 ALSGLYLPA
-369 KGAKVPVF
+369 KSAKVPVF

-390 EQSLSTFSAHIRN
+390 EQSLSTFSAHIKN
-403 IIEILGKITENSLV
+403 IIGILGRITSRSLV

-432 ALAVSISD
+432 ALAVSIAD
-440 YVMRTGAKFLVTSH
+440 YVMSTGAKFLVTSH

-461 ALTAKGVV
+461 ALTTPGVV

-482 TFRLVMGA
+482 TFKLVMGA

-497 DIASGLGLD
+497 DIATTLGLD
-506 RSIIENARS
+506 KGIVERARG

-543 DASLDREK
+543 DASLDRER

-561 EKKLIAEKREKLDE
+561 EKRIIAEKREKLDE

-590 EADEIIDQLKSL
+590 EADEIIDKLKE
-602 LAKDS
+602 LAAKEV
-607 VEDKDIFAAR
+607 VEDKDVFEAR
-617 ALKRKLQ
+617 SLRKKLV
-624 NISAKY
+624 NMSAKY

-642 TPLEPGD
+642 SPLRPGD
-649 FVWVKSLARRGQ
+649 NVWVKSLSKRGT
-661 LKGVNARGEAE
+661 LKTVSARGEAE
-672 VAFGKLAV
+672 VVFGKLTV
-680 KVRQGDYYKVK
+680 KVKPGDYYKVK

>member
-1 MRKRNRKDMFDD
+1 MFDE

-24 LEMLAARAQS
+24 LSLLAAHAQS
-34 EGGKAACRG
+34 EGGKALCLA
-43 LRPVGVRTEAELA
+43 LRPATTAGEASLA

-75 FAVDDIEETLL
+75 FAVDDIEETVV
-86 KAEKGAVLSI
+86 KSEKGAVLSI

-107 VARRLRKSVS
+107 VARRLVK
-117 AVTGIPGL
+117 AVTPVLGVPGL
-125 RGMIAGLYSDEELE
+125 KAMLGTLFSDDKLE
-139 KDIFDSFISETEVA
+139 KDIFDSFISDTEVA

-168 KLGDNVKTR
+168 KLGDGVKTK

-182 TSPAYHKYLQ
+182 TSPTYHKYLQ

-259 NFSISVRAH
+259 NFSTVISAH
-268 SDRLQASYAV
+268 ADRLKASYAS

-298 RPELSAEGELSV
+298 RPDLNEAGDLAV

-325 LTLGMKPEE
+325 LTLALRADEH
-334 KMLLITGPNTGGKTV
+334 MLLITGPNTGGKTV

-360 ALSGMYVPA
+360 ALSGLYLPA
-369 KGAKVPVF
+369 KSAKVPVF

-390 EQSLSTFSAHIRN
+390 EQSLSTFSAHIKN
-403 IIEILGKITENSLV
+403 IIGILGKITPHSLV

-440 YVMRTGAKFLVTSH
+440 YVMSTGAKFLVTSH

-461 ALTAKGVV
+461 ALTTPGVV

-482 TFRLVMGA
+482 TFKLVMGA

-497 DIASGLGLD
+497 DIATTLGLD
-506 RSIIENARS
+506 PGIVERARG

-522 QFDNVLSA
+522 QFDSVLSA

-543 DASLDREK
+543 DASLDRER

-556 REAEN
+556 REAEQ
-561 EKKLIAEKREKLDE
+561 EKRIIVEKREKLDE
-575 SIRRETKRLIEDSVE
+575 SIRRETKKLIEDSVE
-590 EADEIIDQLKSL
+590 EADEILDRLKE
-602 LAKDS
+602 LANKET
-607 VEDKDIFAAR
+607 VEDKDVFEAR
-617 ALKRKLQ
+617 ALKRKLE
-624 NISAKY
+624 NLSAKY
-630 DTESIVEDEPDD
+630 DTESVVEDAPDP
-642 TPLEPGD
+642 TPLRVGD
-649 FVWVKSLARRGQ
+649 DVWVKSLAKRGR
-661 LKGVNARGEAE
+661 LKGINARGEAE
-672 VAFGKLAV
+672 VQFGKLAV
-680 KVRQGDYYKVK
+680 KVKNGDYYKVK

>member
-1 MRKRNRKDMFDD
+1 MFDE

-24 LEMLAARAQS
+24 LSLLAAHAQS
-34 EGGKAACRG
+34 EGGKALCLA
-43 LRPVGVRTEAELA
+43 LRPATTAGEASLA

-75 FAVDDIEETLL
+75 FAVDDIEETVV
-86 KAEKGAVLSI
+86 KSEKGAVLSI

-107 VARRLRKSVS
+107 VARRLVK
-117 AVTGIPGL
+117 AVTPVLGVPGL
-125 RGMIAGLYSDEELE
+125 KAMLGTLFSDDKLE
-139 KDIFDSFISETEVA
+139 KDIFDSFISDTEVA

-168 KLGDNVKTR
+168 KLGDGVKTK

-182 TSPAYHKYLQ
+182 TSPTYHKYLQ

-259 NFSISVRAH
+259 NFSTMISAH
-268 SDRLQASYAV
+268 ADRLKASYAS

-298 RPELSAEGELSV
+298 RPDLNEAGELAV

-325 LTLGMKPEE
+325 LTLALRSDEH
-334 KMLLITGPNTGGKTV
+334 MLLITGPNTGGKTV

-360 ALSGMYVPA
+360 ALSGLYLPA
-369 KGAKVPVF
+369 KSAKVPVF

-390 EQSLSTFSAHIRN
+390 EQSLSTFSAHIKN
-403 IIEILGKITENSLV
+403 IIGILGKITPHSLV

-440 YVMRTGAKFLVTSH
+440 YVMSTGAKFLVTSH

-461 ALTAKGVV
+461 ALTTPGVV

-482 TFRLVMGA
+482 TFKLVMGA

-497 DIASGLGLD
+497 DIATTLGLD
-506 RSIIENARS
+506 PGIVERARG

-522 QFDNVLSA
+522 QFDSVLSA

-543 DASLDREK
+543 DASLDRER

-556 REAEN
+556 REAEQ
-561 EKKLIAEKREKLDE
+561 EKRIIVEKREKLDE
-575 SIRRETKRLIEDSVE
+575 SIRRETKKLIEDSVE
-590 EADEIIDQLKSL
+590 EADEILDRLKE
-602 LAKDS
+602 LANKET
-607 VEDKDIFAAR
+607 VEDKDVFEAR
-617 ALKRKLQ
+617 ALKRKLE
-624 NISAKY
+624 NLSAKY
-630 DTESIVEDEPDD
+630 DTESVVEDAPDP
-642 TPLEPGD
+642 TPLRVGD
-649 FVWVKSLARRGQ
+649 DVWVRSLAKRGR
-661 LKGVNARGEAE
+661 LKGINARGEAE
-672 VAFGKLAV
+672 VQFGKLAV
-680 KVRQGDYYKVK
+680 KVRNGDYYKVK

>member
-1 MRKRNRKDMFDD
+1 MFDE

-24 LEMLAARAQS
+24 LDMLAAHAQS
-34 EGGKAACRG
+34 EGGKAACRALLPTSDIG
-43 LRPVGVRTEAELA
+43 EAELA

-75 FAVDDIEETLL
+75 FAVDDIEETVV

-96 PEILR
+96 PELLR

-107 VARRLRKSVS
+107 VARRVVKSLTPVIG
-117 AVTGIPGL
+117 VPGL
-125 RGMIAGLYSDEELE
+125 HAMLAGLYSDDKLE

-168 KLGDNVKTR
+168 KLGDNVKTK

-182 TSPAYHKYLQ
+182 TSPTYHKYLQ

-259 NFSISVRAH
+259 NFSTAVSAH
-268 SDRLQASYAV
+268 ADRLKASYAT

-287 RAQLAHEMKAV
+287 RAQLAHAMKAV
-298 RPELSAEGELSV
+298 RPELDREGALSV

-325 LTLGMKPEE
+325 LTLAMRADER
-334 KMLLITGPNTGGKTV
+334 MLLITGPNTGGKTV

-360 ALSGMYVPA
+360 ALSGLYLPA
-369 KGAKVPVF
+369 KSAKVPVF

-390 EQSLSTFSAHIRN
+390 EQSLSTFSAHIKN
-403 IIEILGKITENSLV
+403 IIGILGRITSRSLV

-440 YVMRTGAKFLVTSH
+440 YVMSTGAKFLVTSH

-461 ALTAKGVV
+461 ALTTPGVV

-482 TFRLVMGA
+482 TFKLVMGA

-497 DIASGLGLD
+497 DIATTLGLD
-506 RSIIENARS
+506 KGIVERARG

-543 DASLDREK
+543 DASLDRER

-561 EKKLIAEKREKLDE
+561 EKRIIAEKREKLDE

-590 EADEIIDQLKSL
+590 EADEIIDKLKE
-602 LAKDS
+602 LAAKEV
-607 VEDKDIFAAR
+607 VEDKDVFEAR
-617 ALKRKLQ
+617 SLRKKLV
-624 NISAKY
+624 NMSAKY

-642 TPLEPGD
+642 SPLRPGD
-649 FVWVKSLARRGQ
+649 NVWVKSLSKRGT
-661 LKGVNARGEAE
+661 LKAVSARGEAE
-672 VAFGKLAV
+672 VVFGKLTV
-680 KVRQGDYYKVK
+680 KVKPGDYYKVK

>member
-1 MRKRNRKDMFDD
+1 MFDE

-24 LEMLAARAQS
+24 LSLLAAHAQS
-34 EGGKAACRG
+34 EGGKALCLA
-43 LRPVGVRTEAELA
+43 LRPATTAGEASLA

-75 FAVDDIEETLL
+75 FAVDDIEETVV
-86 KAEKGAVLSI
+86 KSEKGAVLSI

-107 VARRLRKSVS
+107 VARRLVK
-117 AVTGIPGL
+117 AVTPVLGVPGL
-125 RGMIAGLYSDEELE
+125 KAMLGTLFSDDKLE
-139 KDIFDSFISETEVA
+139 KDIFDSFISDTEVA
-153 DNATPELRAIRLRIR
+153 DNATPELRAIRLRMR
-168 KLGDNVKTR
+168 KLGDGVKTK

-182 TSPAYHKYLQ
+182 TSPTYHKYLQ

-259 NFSISVRAH
+259 NFSTMISAH
-268 SDRLQASYAV
+268 ADRLKASYAS

-298 RPELSAEGELSV
+298 RPDLNEAGELAV

-325 LTLGMKPEE
+325 LTLALRADEH
-334 KMLLITGPNTGGKTV
+334 MLLITGPNTGGKTV

-360 ALSGMYVPA
+360 ALSGLYLPA
-369 KGAKVPVF
+369 KSAKVPVF

-390 EQSLSTFSAHIRN
+390 EQSLSTFSAHIKN
-403 IIEILGKITENSLV
+403 IIGILGKITPHSLV

-440 YVMRTGAKFLVTSH
+440 YVMSTGAKFLVTSH

-461 ALTAKGVV
+461 ALTTPGVV

-482 TFRLVMGA
+482 TFKLVMGA

-497 DIASGLGLD
+497 DIATTLGLD
-506 RSIIENARS
+506 PGIVERARG

-522 QFDNVLSA
+522 QFDSVLSA

-543 DASLDREK
+543 DASLDRER

-556 REAEN
+556 REAEQ
-561 EKKLIAEKREKLDE
+561 EKRIIVEKREKLDE
-575 SIRRETKRLIEDSVE
+575 SIRRETKKLIEDSVE
-590 EADEIIDQLKSL
+590 EADEILDRLKE
-602 LAKDS
+602 LANKET
-607 VEDKDIFAAR
+607 VEDKDVFEAR
-617 ALKRKLQ
+617 ALKRKLE
-624 NISAKY
+624 NLSAKY
-630 DTESIVEDEPDD
+630 DTESVVEDAPDP
-642 TPLEPGD
+642 TPLRVGD
-649 FVWVKSLARRGQ
+649 DVWVRSLAKRGR
-661 LKGVNARGEAE
+661 LKGINARGEAE
-672 VAFGKLAV
+672 VQFGKLAV
-680 KVRQGDYYKVK
+680 KVKNGDYYKVK

>member
-1 MRKRNRKDMFDD
+1 MFDE

-24 LEMLAARAQS
+24 LSLLAAHAQS
-34 EGGKAACRG
+34 EGGKALCLA
-43 LRPVGVRTEAELA
+43 LRPATTAGEASLA

-75 FAVDDIEETLL
+75 FAVDDIEETVV
-86 KAEKGAVLSI
+86 KSEKGAVLSI

-107 VARRLRKSVS
+107 VARRLVK
-117 AVTGIPGL
+117 AVTPVLGVPGL
-125 RGMIAGLYSDEELE
+125 KAMLGTLFSDDKLE
-139 KDIFDSFISETEVA
+139 KDIFDSFISDTEVA

-168 KLGDNVKTR
+168 KLGDGVKTK

-182 TSPAYHKYLQ
+182 TSPTYHKYLQ

-259 NFSISVRAH
+259 NFSTMISAH
-268 SDRLQASYAV
+268 ADRLKASYAS

-298 RPELSAEGELSV
+298 RPDLNEAGELAV

-325 LTLGMKPEE
+325 LTLALRADEH
-334 KMLLITGPNTGGKTV
+334 MLLITGPNTGGKTV

-360 ALSGMYVPA
+360 ALSGLYLPA
-369 KGAKVPVF
+369 KSAKVPVF

-390 EQSLSTFSAHIRN
+390 EQSLSTFSAHIKN
-403 IIEILGKITENSLV
+403 IIGILGKITPHSLV

-440 YVMRTGAKFLVTSH
+440 YVMSTGAKFLVTSH

-461 ALTAKGVV
+461 ALTTPGVV

-482 TFRLVMGA
+482 TFKLVMGA

-497 DIASGLGLD
+497 DIATTLGLD
-506 RSIIENARS
+506 PGIVERARG

-522 QFDNVLSA
+522 QFDSVLSA

-543 DASLDREK
+543 DASLDRER
-551 AASAL
+551 AAIAL
-556 REAEN
+556 REAEQ
-561 EKKLIAEKREKLDE
+561 EKLIIVEKREKLDE
-575 SIRRETKRLIEDSVE
+575 SIRRETKKLIEDSVE
-590 EADEIIDQLKSL
+590 EADEILDRLKE
-602 LAKDS
+602 LANKET
-607 VEDKDIFAAR
+607 VEDKDVFEAR
-617 ALKRKLQ
+617 ALKRKLE
-624 NISAKY
+624 NLSAKY
-630 DTESIVEDEPDD
+630 DTESVVEDAPDP
-642 TPLEPGD
+642 TPLRVGD
-649 FVWVKSLARRGQ
+649 DVWVRSLAKRGR
-661 LKGVNARGEAE
+661 LKGINARGEAE
-672 VAFGKLAV
+672 VQFGKLAV
-680 KVRQGDYYKVK
+680 KVKNGDYYKVK

>member
-1 MRKRNRKDMFDD
+1 
-13 KSLNT
+13 
-18 LEYGKI
+18 
-24 LEMLAARAQS
+24 
-34 EGGKAACRG
+34 
-43 LRPVGVRTEAELA
+43 
-56 LDMTAEADRTLFE
+56 MTAEADRTLFE

-75 FAVDDIEETLL
+75 FAVDDIEETVV
-86 KAEKGAVLSI
+86 KSEKGAVLSI

-107 VARRLRKSVS
+107 VARRLVK
-117 AVTGIPGL
+117 AVTPVLGVPGL
-125 RGMIAGLYSDEELE
+125 KAMLGTLFSDDKLE
-139 KDIFDSFISETEVA
+139 KDIFDSFISDTEVA

-168 KLGDNVKTR
+168 KLGDGVKTK

-182 TSPAYHKYLQ
+182 TSPTYHKYLQ

-259 NFSISVRAH
+259 NFSTMISAH
-268 SDRLQASYAV
+268 ADRLKASYAS

-298 RPELSAEGELSV
+298 RPDLNEAGELTV

-325 LTLGMKPEE
+325 LTLALRADEH
-334 KMLLITGPNTGGKTV
+334 MLLITGPNTGGKTV

-360 ALSGMYVPA
+360 ALSGLYLPA
-369 KGAKVPVF
+369 KSAKVPVF

-390 EQSLSTFSAHIRN
+390 EQSLSTFSAHIKN
-403 IIEILGKITENSLV
+403 IIGILGKITPHSLV

-440 YVMRTGAKFLVTSH
+440 YVMSTGAKFLVTSH

-461 ALTAKGVV
+461 ALTTPGVV

-482 TFRLVMGA
+482 TFKLVMGA

-497 DIASGLGLD
+497 DIATTLGLD
-506 RSIIENARS
+506 PGIVERARG

-522 QFDNVLSA
+522 QFDSVLSA

-543 DASLDREK
+543 DASLDRER

-556 REAEN
+556 REAEQ
-561 EKKLIAEKREKLDE
+561 EKRIIVEKREKLDE
-575 SIRRETKRLIEDSVE
+575 SIRRETKKLIEDSVE
-590 EADEIIDQLKSL
+590 EADEILDRLKE
-602 LAKDS
+602 LANKET
-607 VEDKDIFAAR
+607 VEDKDVFEAR
-617 ALKRKLQ
+617 ALKRKLE
-624 NISAKY
+624 NLSAKY
-630 DTESIVEDEPDD
+630 DTESVVEDAPDP
-642 TPLEPGD
+642 TPLRVGD
-649 FVWVKSLARRGQ
+649 DVWVRSLAKRGR
-661 LKGVNARGEAE
+661 LKGINARGEAE
-672 VAFGKLAV
+672 VQFGKLAV
-680 KVRQGDYYKVK
+680 KVKNGDYYKVK

>member
-1 MRKRNRKDMFDD
+1 MFDE

-24 LEMLAARAQS
+24 LDMLAVHAQS
-34 EGGKAACRG
+34 EGGKAACRALLPTSDIG
-43 LRPVGVRTEAELA
+43 EAELA

-75 FAVDDIEETLL
+75 FAVDDIEETVV

-96 PEILR
+96 PELLR

-107 VARRLRKSVS
+107 VARRVGKSLTPVIG
-117 AVTGIPGL
+117 VPGL
-125 RGMIAGLYSDEELE
+125 HAMLAGLYSDDKLE

-168 KLGDNVKTR
+168 KLGDNVKTK

-182 TSPAYHKYLQ
+182 TSPTYHKYLQ

-259 NFSISVRAH
+259 NFSTAVSAH
-268 SDRLQASYAV
+268 ADRLKASYAT

-287 RAQLAHEMKAV
+287 RAQLAHAMKAV
-298 RPELSAEGELSV
+298 RPELDREGALSV

-325 LTLGMKPEE
+325 LTLAMRADER
-334 KMLLITGPNTGGKTV
+334 MLLITGPNTGGKTV

-360 ALSGMYVPA
+360 ALSGLYLPA
-369 KGAKVPVF
+369 KSAKVPVF

-390 EQSLSTFSAHIRN
+390 EQSLSTFSAHIKN
-403 IIEILGKITENSLV
+403 IIGILGRITSRSLV

-440 YVMRTGAKFLVTSH
+440 YVMSTGAKFLVTSH

-461 ALTAKGVV
+461 ALTTPGVV

-482 TFRLVMGA
+482 TFKLVMGA

-497 DIASGLGLD
+497 DIATTLGLD
-506 RSIIENARS
+506 KGIVERARG

-543 DASLDREK
+543 DASLDRER

-561 EKKLIAEKREKLDE
+561 EKRIIAEKREKLDE

-590 EADEIIDQLKSL
+590 EADEIIDKLKE
-602 LAKDS
+602 LAAKEV
-607 VEDKDIFAAR
+607 VEDKDVFEAR
-617 ALKRKLQ
+617 SLRKKLV
-624 NISAKY
+624 NMSAKY

-642 TPLEPGD
+642 SPLRPGD
-649 FVWVKSLARRGQ
+649 NVWVKSLSKRGT
-661 LKGVNARGEAE
+661 LKAVSARGEAE
-672 VAFGKLAV
+672 VVFGKLTV
-680 KVRQGDYYKVK
+680 KVKPGDYYKVK

>member
-1 MRKRNRKDMFDD
+1 MFDE

-24 LEMLAARAQS
+24 LSLLAAHAQS
-34 EGGKAACRG
+34 EGGKALCLA
-43 LRPVGVRTEAELA
+43 LRPATTAGEASLA

-75 FAVDDIEETLL
+75 FAVDDIEETVV
-86 KAEKGAVLSI
+86 KSEKGAVLSI

-107 VARRLRKSVS
+107 VARRLVK
-117 AVTGIPGL
+117 AVTPVLGVPGL
-125 RGMIAGLYSDEELE
+125 KAMLGTLYSDDKLE
-139 KDIFDSFISETEVA
+139 KDIFDSFISDTEVA

-168 KLGDNVKTR
+168 KLGDGVKTK
-177 LQLFV
+177 LQLFI
-182 TSPAYHKYLQ
+182 TSPTYHKYLQ

-259 NFSISVRAH
+259 NFSTMISAH
-268 SDRLQASYAV
+268 ADRLKASYAS

-298 RPELSAEGELSV
+298 RPDLNEAGELAV

-325 LTLGMKPEE
+325 LTLALRADEH
-334 KMLLITGPNTGGKTV
+334 MLLITGPNTGGKTV

-360 ALSGMYVPA
+360 ALSGLYLPA
-369 KGAKVPVF
+369 KSAKVPVF

-390 EQSLSTFSAHIRN
+390 EQSLSTFSAHIKN
-403 IIEILGKITENSLV
+403 IIGILGKITPHSLV

-440 YVMRTGAKFLVTSH
+440 YVMSTGAKFLVTSH

-461 ALTAKGVV
+461 ALTTPGVV

-482 TFRLVMGA
+482 TFKLVMGA

-497 DIASGLGLD
+497 DIATTLGLD
-506 RSIIENARS
+506 PGIVERARG

-522 QFDNVLSA
+522 QFDSVLSA

-543 DASLDREK
+543 DASLDRER

-556 REAEN
+556 REAEQ
-561 EKKLIAEKREKLDE
+561 EKRIIVEKREKLDE
-575 SIRRETKRLIEDSVE
+575 SIRRETKKLIEDSVE
-590 EADEIIDQLKSL
+590 EADEILDRLKE
-602 LAKDS
+602 LANKET
-607 VEDKDIFAAR
+607 VEDKDVFEAR
-617 ALKRKLQ
+617 ALKRKLE
-624 NISAKY
+624 NLSAKY
-630 DTESIVEDEPDD
+630 DTESVVEDAPDP
-642 TPLEPGD
+642 TPLRVGD
-649 FVWVKSLARRGQ
+649 DVWVRSLAKRGR
-661 LKGVNARGEAE
+661 LKGINARGEAE
-672 VAFGKLAV
+672 VQFGKLAV
-680 KVRQGDYYKVK
+680 KVKNGDYYKVK